1 MPTLRQAR
9 VAEMIKRDLAEI
21 LMKEV
26 RDPRAAL
33 ASITA
38 VEVAQD
44 FSIAKVFVSAL
55 GDEEEKKAALKALRN
70 AAGFLRGQLG
80 AMLDLRTVP
89 VLVFRMDEGI
99 ERGVR
104 MFELLKQEE
113 RFAATLQPAT
123 EEELAAVREEM
134 AEEAEG
140 KK

>member
-21 LMKEV
+21 LMKEM
-26 RDPRAAL
+26 RDPRAAM
-33 ASITA
+33 ATISA

-44 FSIAKVFVSAL
+44 FSIAKVFVSVL

-70 AAGFLRGQLG
+70 GAGFLRGQLG
-80 AMLDLRTVP
+80 GMLSLRTVP

-113 RFAATLQPAT
+113 RFAATLAPAT

>member
-33 ASITA
+33 ATITA

-44 FSIAKVFVSAL
+44 FSSAKVFISAL
-55 GDEEEKKAALKALRN
+55 GDEAEKKAALKALRN

-80 AMLDLRTVP
+80 AVLELRTVP
-89 VLVFRMDEGI
+89 VLIFRRDEGI

-104 MFELLKQEE
+104 MFELLKEEE
-113 RFAATLQPAT
+113 RFAATLRPAT
-123 EEELAAVREEM
+123 EEELTAVREAM

-140 KK
+140 KS